1 MVCLIISSYEVYKVT
16 WGKLREWG
24 NSVKSTSEIYSFTS
38 TLAIEMYLGKHDA
51 YSILNTSQARWATAI
66 LPCCDREATSGG
78 GTKYPCKN
86 FPVNIDV
93 DLYTLR
99 LLILPKT
106 CSKVRNSVFATHCT
120 ANTLDVVHTGG
131 HAVAI
136 NFIWIHWVT
145 PSTIFLPIVRIYK

>member
-1 MVCLIISSYEVYKVT
+1 MGV
-16 WGKLREWG
+16 R
-24 NSVKSTSEIYSFTS
+24 NNIYS
-38 TLAIEMYLGKHDA
+38 
-51 YSILNTSQARWATAI
+51 
-66 LPCCDREATSGG
+66 
-78 GTKYPCKN
+78 CKN

-120 ANTLDVVHTGG
+120 VDTLDVVHTDR

-136 NFIWIHWVT
+136 SRVVSKVHTHIHTYIQLAVEMG
-145 PSTIFLPIVRIYK
+145 S

>member
-1 MVCLIISSYEVYKVT
+1 MFVQK
-16 WGKLREWG
+16 
-24 NSVKSTSEIYSFTS
+24 
-38 TLAIEMYLGKHDA
+38 
-51 YSILNTSQARWATAI
+51 
-66 LPCCDREATSGG
+66 
-78 GTKYPCKN
+78 KN

-120 ANTLDVVHTGG
+120 VDTLDVVHTGG

-136 NFIWIHWVT
+136 SEIHGVT
-145 PSTIFLPIVRIYK
+145 PSTIF